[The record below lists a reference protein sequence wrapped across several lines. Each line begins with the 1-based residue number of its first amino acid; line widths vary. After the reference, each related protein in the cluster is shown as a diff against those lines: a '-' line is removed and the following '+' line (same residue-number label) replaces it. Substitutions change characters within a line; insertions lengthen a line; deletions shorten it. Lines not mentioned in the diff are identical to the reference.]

1 LGLASGGKKG
11 EYRSKSGLVKEREV
25 MLKFPTGFQAKRKRF
40 SFPWSTLVAEVD
52 SQGAI
57 AGFRKPDEL
66 GERFQDAEFVSFEF

>member
-25 MLKFPTGFQAKRKRF
+25 MFKFPTGFQAKENGSASHGPLLLRK
-40 SFPWSTLVAEVD
+40 LD